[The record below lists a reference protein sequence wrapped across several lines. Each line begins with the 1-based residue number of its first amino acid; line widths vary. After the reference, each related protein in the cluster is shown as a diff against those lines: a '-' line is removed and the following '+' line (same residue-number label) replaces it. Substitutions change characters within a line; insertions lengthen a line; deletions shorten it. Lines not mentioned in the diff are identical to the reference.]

1 MKKIYRT
8 PWLMVQAVATELPLA
23 TSIDVHDKQDDPVVD
38 DPNDVLSRQHRIDVL
53 EDDEEEAED

>member
-23 TSIDVHDKQDDPVVD
+23 TSIEVHDKQDDPVVE
-38 DPNDVLSRQHRIDVL
+38 DPNDVLSRRQSTDVW
-53 EDDEEEAED
+53 EDEEQADD